1 MTRGH
6 RGCYVQERLD
16 IKVVCSEDDL
26 KEHLLV
32 DGNELLVPFA
42 YVRCPLASIVV
53 VGGIGR
59 RERFA
64 TMVFAVLEN
73 LYR

>member
-1 MTRGH
+1 MTRGD
-6 RGCYVQERLD
+6 RDNYVQERLD
-16 IKVVCSEDDL
+16 IKVVCGEDNL

-32 DGNELLVPFA
+32 DGNELLVPFTD
-42 YVRCPLASIVV
+42 VRCPLASIVV

-59 RERFA
+59 RERLA